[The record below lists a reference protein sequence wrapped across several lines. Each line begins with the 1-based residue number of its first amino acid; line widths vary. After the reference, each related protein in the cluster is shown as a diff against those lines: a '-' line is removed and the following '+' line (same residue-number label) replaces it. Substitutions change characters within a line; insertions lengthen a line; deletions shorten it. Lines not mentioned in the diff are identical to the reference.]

1 MMPMLVKKN
10 EIDFVILWVDGGDL
24 AWQEAFSRNVHGFDG
39 DKRIS
44 RYRDWENLRYI
55 FRGFELFTP
64 WVRKIHF
71 VTWGHLPPWLN
82 TEHEKLHI
90 VNHHDF
96 LDEKNLPV
104 FNCNPLEVNLHRI
117 KGLAEKF
124 VYFNDD
130 TFLLKRTPPERFFKN
145 DLPCDMLTF
154 NAISDSMIANIKIN
168 DLQCIHRH
176 FDKKEVLKKNFFKI
190 FNFRTNFIELIKT
203 LLLMPWPKIT
213 GFYDPHLPQPFL
225 KSTFF
230 EVWENEKEILEKTSA
245 SKVRNCSDVNQYLF
259 RYWRLCKG
267 DFSPVGFKNH
277 HFEWIRNYGDAVTFS
292 REILSLKYSMIC
304 INDGVDAGEN
314 FQEIRDTVNNAFNII
329 LPEKSSFEI

>member
-1 MMPMLVKKN
+1 MTPILAGQN
-10 EIDFVILWVDGGDL
+10 DIDFVILWVDGGDP
-24 AWQEAFSRNVHGFDG
+24 AWQEAFSRNVHGLDG
-39 DKRIS
+39 DKRIT

-71 VTWGHLPPWLN
+71 VTWGHLPTWLN
-82 TEHEKLHI
+82 TEHEKLQI

-96 LDEKNLPV
+96 MDEKNLPV

-130 TFLLKRTPPERFFKN
+130 TFLLERTPPESFFKN
-145 DLPCDMLTF
+145 GLPCDMLAF
-154 NAISDSMIANIKIN
+154 NVISDSMIANIKIN

-176 FDKKEVLKKNFFKI
+176 FDKYKVVRKNFFKI
-190 FNFRTNFIELIKT
+190 FNYKTNFLEIIKT
-203 LLLMPWPKIT
+203 LLLMPWPKMT

-225 KSTFF
+225 KSTFL
-230 EVWENEKEILEKTSA
+230 EVWENEADILNKTSA
-245 SKVRNCSDVNQYLF
+245 SKVRSCSDVNQYLF

-267 DFSPVGFKNH
+267 EFSPISFNNH
-277 HFEWIRNYGDAVTFS
+277 HFEWIRNHDDAIAFC
-292 REILSLKYSMIC
+292 REILSNKYYMVC
-304 INDGVDAGEN
+304 INDGVVDEEN
-314 FQEIRDTVNNAFNII
+314 FQEIMDTVNKGFDIL